1 MIDEKTIHIRLC
13 NALMDAITIER
24 IPVRRYEME
33 RLLHIL
39 TSRYKSNKLEKPTLN
54 IGNDIPEFQG

>member
-1 MIDEKTIHIRLC
+1 MIDEKTIHLRLC
-13 NALMDAITIER
+13 SALMDAITIER

-39 TSRYKSNKLEKPTLN
+39 TSRYKADKLDNPTLN
-54 IGNDIPEFQG
+54 IRNDIPEFQG